1 MLDATL
7 TTAFSPKWHS
17 MTGLPHLELAQ
28 HPWQQK
34 ERRCPSAPRVH
45 WHGCLHL
52 LQPTAYIQP
61 WDMHTMPG
69 PLEWLKVLNIVC
81 LSFEMLWVMLWD
93 LFWCFLSGRVLP
105 SCGFAQCAASPRLL
119 LGKCYMPG
127 LDLCHDLRNLC
138 LDQNAAHSLGGF
150 LGRHGPQLWQALLIA
165 VIAFWNIFGSWTI
178 AGCIYHCSSMP
189 KAWLE
194 VALGLDSDC
203 FTCFSIHWLKLA
215 PGCNSMSLEGTQVA
229 RLCVSRQMH
238 SRHEGKKRQARDRLP
253 LWFTWF
259 LVVIYIYYL
268 VWRDF
273 GLDMFPLCTLVRTSI
288 ICTDVVMFA
297 LCSCSLFC
305 SFIRHSAWA
314 VW

>member
-1 MLDATL
+1 MLEILNATL

-34 ERRCPSAPRVH
+34 KRRCPSAPRVH

-52 LQPTAYIQP
+52 LQSTAYVQP

-119 LGKCYMPG
+119 LEKCYMPG

-138 LDQNAAHSLGGF
+138 LDQNAHSLGGF

-178 AGCIYHCSSMP
+178 AGCNYHCSSMP

-194 VALGLDSDC
+194 VALGLDSDFLLASA
-203 FTCFSIHWLKLA
+203 FTDLNLPLAVIACPWKEPKLRDCA
-215 PGCNSMSLEGTQVA
+215 CQGRCIADMKEKSD
-229 RLCVSRQMH
+229 
-238 SRHEGKKRQARDRLP
+238 RHETACH
-253 LWFTWF
+253 
-259 LVVIYIYYL
+259 
-268 VWRDF
+268 F
-273 GLDMFPLCTLVRTSI
+273 GLPG
-288 ICTDVVMFA
+288 
-297 LCSCSLFC
+297 SLWLY
-305 SFIRHSAWA
+305 I
-314 VW
+314 